1 MARGTRLVELC
12 SRSLRS
18 APLPGLALLLVA
30 ACSSGEKAQTPAAGA
45 PGSAAQQAAVKKPQA
60 DFSGVLH
67 GVVKLVEGA
76 EVPRA
81 PEPVERV
88 VPPPAPCL
96 PYGDADRD
104 VVSMAAD
111 TRALSPVHV
120 AITQMASAP
129 EHKPTQV
136 DLRIDSCRLGP
147 KLVGAVSGDSVR
159 VTNHSDVAML
169 PLLPGD
175 TYLESIAKGK
185 SRSAKITRLGP
196 TRIKCGIAG
205 YCGESIVITL
215 SHPLFAVT
223 NEKGEFTIKG
233 VPLGQDLTVHAAHPH
248 VGVVSQ
254 KFRLT
259 KEKPEHTLELVITP
273 RAPKPA
279 AAAAA
284 DGKEPGD
291 AKAGDAKADD
301 KAAAASTD
309 KSAEKKGA
317 DKAAKK
323 PTAKLKAAAEL
334 DIQ

>member
-12 SRSLRS
+12 ARSLRS
-18 APLPGLALLLVA
+18 AWVPGCALLVAA
-30 ACSSGEKAQTPAAGA
+30 ACSSGEKAQTPTATA
-45 PGSAAQQAAVKKPQA
+45 PGSAAQQAAVKKKPQA

-88 VPPPAPCL
+88 VPPPAPCA

-104 VVSMAAD
+104 VLSMVAD

-120 AITQMASAP
+120 AITQMTAAP
-129 EHKPTQV
+129 EHKPAQV
-136 DLRIDSCRLGP
+136 DLRIDHCRLGP

-159 VTNHSDVAML
+159 VTNQSDVAML

-205 YCGESIVITL
+205 YCGEAIVITL
-215 SHPLFAVT
+215 AHPLFAIT

-233 VPLGQDLTVHAAHPH
+233 VPLEQNLTVHAAHPM

-254 KFRLT
+254 TFRLT
-259 KEKPEHTLELVITP
+259 KDKPEHTLELVLTP
-273 RAPKPA
+273 RAPKVAPA
-279 AAAAA
+279 AAAEGA
-284 DGKEPGD
+284 DDK
-291 AKAGDAKADD
+291 KADD
-301 KAAAASTD
+301 KAAPAKDAKKAAD
-309 KSAEKKGA
+309 KSA
-317 DKAAKK
+317 KK
-323 PTAKLKAAAEL
+323 PAGKLKAAAEL